1 MTTSYDAIIIGSGA
15 VRTEVLP
22 QDMKATSGWIT
33 ESTLVDFN
41 ELRQGFAKHPV
52 GQPAESQRTKNKRES
67 NYDLLATPLSHHLVN
82 TGPSTHS
89 HIKP

>member
-41 ELRQGFAKHPV
+41 ELRQGFIPPNHSK
-52 GQPAESQRTKNKRES
+52 ESVK
-67 NYDLLATPLSHHLVN
+67 
-82 TGPSTHS
+82 GIPS
-89 HIKP
+89 